1 MDPLGQLLDRLCVL
15 AEDAGVATS
24 LTEAKRRGEHVLHG
38 RVKEKSKAQQATAAA
53 GREEKKAD
61 RGPKR
66 AAIDGVIY
74 TTRRNDDGTYD
85 SIAVSRGKKQHHL
98 KTLGTHATA
107 AAARADAKAHA
118 VKARIHKFGNKFGND
133 TTFKHTS
140 RGAML
145 ANPHVRDEIPK
156 NQFAS
161 TNEAGKKILPVV
173 PEFPDRARAAG
184 ALRAAEMLGPAELE
198 RVRSRVE
205 KQAGP
210 LHMLRDDGPTKK
222 QGRGGR
228 PYGFAG
234 DDDRPHGH
242 GGPPPTHKSKA
253 EAKKKHSKGKTKK
266 IAKQVL
272 ADTDRKHQVKG
283 TPKPTRPEPKSLP
296 AGLNLAG
303 LSNRAIG
310 RLKRLH
316 GVHQAPV

>member
-15 AEDAGVATS
+15 AEDAGIATS

-38 RVKEKSKAQQATAAA
+38 RVKEKSKARQAADAT
-53 GREEKKAD
+53 GREEKKAK
-61 RGPKR
+61 RGAKPKMP
-66 AAIDGVIY
+66 
-74 TTRRNDDGTYD
+74 
-85 SIAVSRGKKQHHL
+85 
-98 KTLGTHATA
+98 
-107 AAARADAKAHA
+107 
-118 VKARIHKFGNKFGND
+118 VKERIHKFGNKFGNE

-145 ANPHVRDEIPK
+145 ANAHVRDEIPK
-156 NQFAS
+156 NQFVS

-198 RVRSRVE
+198 RTRARVE

-253 EAKKKHSKGKTKK
+253 EAQKKHSKGKAKK
-266 IAKQVL
+266 IAKKVL
-272 ADTDRKHQVKG
+272 ADTERKHQVKG
-283 TPKPTRPEPKSLP
+283 TPKPARPEPKSLP

-303 LSNRAIG
+303 LSKRAIG
-310 RLKRLH
+310 RLKRKH